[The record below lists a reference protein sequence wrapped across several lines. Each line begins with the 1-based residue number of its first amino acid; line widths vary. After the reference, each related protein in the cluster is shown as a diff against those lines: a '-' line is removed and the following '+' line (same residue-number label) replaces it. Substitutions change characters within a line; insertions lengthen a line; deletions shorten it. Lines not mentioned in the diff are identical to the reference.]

1 MRIKAL
7 KECYQRL
14 ELPNQANAAEIRQ
27 AYKRLVK
34 KWHPDKFESDSPIK
48 AYAEERIKLINAAYD
63 LLRKHQSETKPLPKS
78 KSETPRPSE
87 KSTSCHGC
95 PQNGAFFKRRSFH
108 HLTALIGFV
117 KEILHSSG
125 SNQTRINQIKKA
137 GHEKLSKT
145 FQQNLGGTRV
155 GDLKTG
161 HDRKKG
167 PDGFNTIHALR
178 RHYGPRPKKGAGPI
192 SEVAPLEK
200 NQRINAVHRITPI
213 GPVE

>member
-34 KWHPDKFESDSPIK
+34 KWHPDKFEADSPIK

-63 LLRKHQSETKPLPKS
+63 LLCKHQSQTKTPPKS
-78 KSETPRPSE
+78 NSETQRPSE
-87 KSTSCHGC
+87 KSTSCHAYQ
-95 PQNGAFFKRRSFH
+95 QNSAFFKRRSFH

-117 KEILHSSG
+117 KKILDSSG
-125 SNQTRINQIKKA
+125 SNQTRTNQIKKA
-137 GHEKLSKT
+137 GHDKLSKT
-145 FQQNLGGTRV
+145 FQQNPGGV
-155 GDLKTG
+155 KAGSLKRG
-161 HDRKKG
+161 HDRKKSA
-167 PDGFNTIHALR
+167 DGFKTIYALR
-178 RHYGPRPKKGAGPI
+178 KHYGPRPKKGAGPI
-192 SEVAPLEK
+192 SEVASLER
-200 NQRINAVHRITPI
+200 NQRINAVNRITPI

>member
-14 ELPNQANAAEIRQ
+14 ELPNEANAAEIRQ

-63 LLRKHQSETKPLPKS
+63 LLRKHQSQNSTPLR
-78 KSETPRPSE
+78 SENDATRPSE
-87 KSTSCHGC
+87 KSTSCDAF
-95 PQNGAFFKRRSFH
+95 PQNSPFFKRRSFH

-117 KEILHSSG
+117 KDILHSSG
-125 SNQTRINQIKKA
+125 PNQTRTNQIKKA

-145 FQQNLGGTRV
+145 FQQNLGGVKAGGFKR
-155 GDLKTG
+155 G
-161 HDRKKG
+161 HDRKKRV
-167 PDGFNTIHALR
+167 DGFKTIYDLR
-178 RHYGPRPKKGAGPI
+178 KHYGPRPQKGAGPI
-192 SEVAPLEK
+192 SEVASLKK
-200 NQRINAVHRITPI
+200 NQRINAVNRITPI
-213 GPVE
+213 RPVE